1 MRKAPT
7 CFNDKAENED
17 QNAMGIV
24 SRQYSGRPV
33 LTEIL
38 LKERE
43 RPPYRWCTPTE
54 GEPKVAERTK
64 VL

>member
-1 MRKAPT
+1 MCAKYSLVYA
-7 CFNDKAENED
+7 KAENED
-17 QNAMGIV
+17 QNAMGVI
-24 SRQYSGRPV
+24 SRQYSCRQV
-33 LTEIL
+33 LTKLL

-54 GEPKVAERTK
+54 GKPKEAERTK